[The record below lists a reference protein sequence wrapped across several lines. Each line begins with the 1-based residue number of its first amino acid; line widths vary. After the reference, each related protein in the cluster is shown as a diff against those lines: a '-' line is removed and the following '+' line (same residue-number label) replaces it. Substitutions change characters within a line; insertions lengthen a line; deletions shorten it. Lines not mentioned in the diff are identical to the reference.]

1 MFIYKSVV
9 AALFSTDSELLGTD
23 LLISISVWRRDAGT
37 TEEMMRRFCV
47 SVFCG
52 AVYKRAIFA
61 QACLISS
68 GDSVASC
75 K

>member
-37 TEEMMRRFCV
+37 TEEMM
-47 SVFCG
+47 
-52 AVYKRAIFA
+52 
-61 QACLISS
+61 
-68 GDSVASC
+68 
-75 K
+75 